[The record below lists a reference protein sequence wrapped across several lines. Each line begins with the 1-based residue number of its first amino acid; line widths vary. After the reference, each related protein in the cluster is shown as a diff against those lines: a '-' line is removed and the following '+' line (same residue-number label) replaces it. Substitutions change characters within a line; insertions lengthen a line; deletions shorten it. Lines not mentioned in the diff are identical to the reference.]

1 MKRVIFV
8 GFMGCGKSTLGKKL
22 AQSLKINFIDSDTEI
37 EQHYQKTIGEIFAEH
52 GESNF
57 RELEA
62 EYIEALDLRDDFVL
76 ATGGGMPCFGNNM
89 DVLNNTGTTFY
100 MERSPK
106 ELTNRLINA
115 KNKRPL
121 IEGMSE
127 EELLSFVE
135 DRLLLREEYY
145 KKATVVLG
153 RDEQTVDA
161 IQHYLNHLHPNS
173 FPQKS

>member
-1 MKRVIFV
+1 MKRVILI

-22 AQSLKINFIDSDTEI
+22 ASRLNISFIDSDEEI
-37 EQHYQKTIGEIFAEH
+37 EEHYSKSIGEIFSEH

-57 RELEA
+57 REIEA
-62 EYIEALDLRDDFVL
+62 EYIDALDLRDDFVL

-89 DVLNNTGTTFY
+89 DKLNKIGTTFY

-106 ELTNRLINA
+106 ELNNRLINA

-121 IEGMSE
+121 IDGMSE

-145 KKATVVLG
+145 KKADVILNYE
-153 RDEQTVDA
+153 EQTPEA
-161 IQHYLNHLHPNS
+161 IQHYLNHLSPPET
-173 FPQKS
+173 PQKS